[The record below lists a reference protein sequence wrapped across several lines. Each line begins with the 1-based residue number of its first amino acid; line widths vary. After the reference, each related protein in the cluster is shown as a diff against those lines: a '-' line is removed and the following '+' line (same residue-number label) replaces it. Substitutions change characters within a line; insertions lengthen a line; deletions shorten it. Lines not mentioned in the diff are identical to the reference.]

1 MNTFLEE
8 ARQIEGEIIAN
19 RRTIHT
25 YAEVGFDLPQTRA
38 FVLKK
43 LEEYGYA
50 PKVIGKG
57 GIVCTVGKP
66 GRTILLRADMDALPM
81 HEESGEPFA
90 STNGHC
96 HSCGHDCHTAM
107 LLGAAK
113 LLKAR
118 EVELPGTVKF
128 MFQPAEELLSGAKDM
143 LDNGV
148 LENPKV
154 DVALALHVMMGME
167 DSPTG
172 SIRCTRGN
180 VTSSGDAVRITV
192 RGKDAHGSRPQLGV
206 DAIHIAAHIVLAL
219 EELTS
224 REIPT
229 DEDTVV
235 LVGLIHGGTSCNSV
249 AGEAVLELSI
259 RTCGPEERRFLLR
272 RVEEIAQ
279 GVAATFRGEALVEHM
294 YGSPAL
300 VNNDAML
307 EDCISYLGEMLPP
320 EAIVKSG
327 KLGGGEDFTMV
338 AEQIPSAFL
347 TLGVGSPEEG
357 YTLFVH
363 NPATRVNEAA
373 LPVGT
378 AVYAHCALRWLEEH
392 T

>member
-19 RRTIHT
+19 RRAIHT
-25 YAEVGFDLPQTRA
+25 FAEVGFDLPQTRA
-38 FVLKK
+38 FVVNK
-43 LEEYGYA
+43 LAEYGYA
-50 PKVIGKG
+50 PQSIGRG

-81 HEESGEPFA
+81 REESGEPFA
-90 STNGHC
+90 ATNGHC

-107 LLGAAK
+107 LLGAAR

-118 EVELPGTVKF
+118 EAELPGTVKF

-167 DSPTG
+167 DSSTG
-172 SIRCTRGN
+172 SIRCTRGS
-180 VTSSGDAVRITV
+180 VTSSGDAVRITI

-219 EELTS
+219 EELSS

-235 LVGLIHGGTSCNSV
+235 LVGLIQGGTSCNSV

-259 RTCGPEERRFLLR
+259 RTCGPQERAFLLR

-279 GVAATFRGEALVEHM
+279 GVASTFRGKALVEHM

-300 VNNDAML
+300 VNHDVML
-307 EDCISYLGEMLPP
+307 DDCISYLGELLPS
-320 EAIVKSG
+320 ESIVKSG
-327 KLGGGEDFTMV
+327 KLGGGEDFTMI
-338 AEQIPSAFL
+338 AEQVPSAFL

-357 YTLFVH
+357 YSLFVH
-363 NPATRVNEAA
+363 NPATRVNELA

-392 T
+392 A